1 MKINIIGKKGK
12 NLKSEWKKEP
22 INLLGLQIPNFPNL
36 FTITGPGSPSVLT
49 NMPRAIEQHV
59 DWVTMC
65 ISKLINLKKNKIEA
79 SHSAALAWLD
89 EVKLESERTMFLKTS
104 NSWYL
109 GTNVKGKP
117 KGFIPYSGGLD
128 KYTNIC
134 NAIAQNGYKGFIIS

>member
-1 MKINIIGKKGK
+1 VHIHHDKYRLIHTNEIWIRNGKRIN
-12 NLKSEWKKEP
+12 
-22 INLLGLQIPNFPNL
+22 Q
-36 FTITGPGSPSVLT
+36 
-49 NMPRAIEQHV
+49 M
-59 DWVTMC
+59 
-65 ISKLINLKKNKIEA
+65 KKNKIEA

-104 NSWYL
+104 KSWYL

>member
-1 MKINIIGKKGK
+1 MAIDKK
-12 NLKSEWKKEP
+12 
-22 INLLGLQIPNFPNL
+22 F
-36 FTITGPGSPSVLT
+36 
-49 NMPRAIEQHV
+49 V
-59 DWVTMC
+59 DQLVFAT
-65 ISKLINLKKNKIEA
+65 SNAAFAASYLVGKKNKIEA